1 MNELDSFFARKAN
14 KAKKKGVIRLQ
25 EVAEKL
31 ERRARIQ
38 DELDENEAKNEAE
51 STTTKISSNNN
62 DNEDSEWLDFDDKPI
77 LPPVIKEMAD
87 VDIELEEGEKRSSV
101 EPVKTWNLN
110 VNENVDV
117 MPLPVTSKKEK
128 YEPKAAARA
137 QNKQNPLDLKNE
149 MLFPSLNDAPK
160 IEQILKKED
169 EENRLRE
176 IEEKKEQQLKE
187 EKLQKQQQRYVPRFE
202 SRDAKP
208 KNIPPPS
215 DEPDNWRAAPE
226 PASKGGTNIVKQQN
240 VKKSI
245 TTTNDSDNWRDRSET
260 TTTEVKTSK
269 ISVQSPK
276 KNDSDNWRSNTSATA
291 ASEIKPKDISEQPVK
306 KTYVPPS
313 MRAKQQQ

>member
-1 MNELDSFFARKAN
+1 MNELDSFFAKKAK

-25 EVAEKL
+25 EVAEQL
-31 ERRARIQ
+31 ELRARIQ
-38 DELDENEAKNEAE
+38 DELDENETKNETE
-51 STTTKISSNNN
+51 PTTTKISSNNN

-77 LPPVIKEMAD
+77 LPSVIKEMAD
-87 VDIELEEGEKRSSV
+87 VDIELEEAEMRSSV

-110 VNENVDV
+110 NNENIDV
-117 MPLPVTSKKEK
+117 MPLPVTPKKEK

-149 MLFPSLNDAPK
+149 MLFPSLSDAPK

-176 IEEKKEQQLKE
+176 IEEKKEKQLKE
-187 EKLQKQQQRYVPRFE
+187 EKLLKQQQRYVPRFQ
-202 SRDAKP
+202 SKDAIP

-226 PASKGGTNIVKQQN
+226 AASKGGTNIAKQQN

-260 TTTEVKTSK
+260 ATTEVKPSR

-276 KNDSDNWRSNTSATA
+276 KDDTDNWRSNTTTTA
-291 ASEIKPKDISEQPVK
+291 ASEIKPKNISEQPVK

-313 MRAKQQQ
+313 MRANKQ

>member
-1 MNELDSFFARKAN
+1 
-14 KAKKKGVIRLQ
+14 
-25 EVAEKL
+25 
-31 ERRARIQ
+31 
-38 DELDENEAKNEAE
+38 
-51 STTTKISSNNN
+51 
-62 DNEDSEWLDFDDKPI
+62 
-77 LPPVIKEMAD
+77 MAD

-110 VNENVDV
+110 VNENIDV
-117 MPLPVTSKKEK
+117 MPLPVTPKKEK

-149 MLFPSLNDAPK
+149 MLFPSLSDAPK

-176 IEEKKEQQLKE
+176 IEVKKEEKLKE

-202 SRDAKP
+202 SREAKP
-208 KNIPPPS
+208 KNVPPPS

-226 PASKGGTNIVKQQN
+226 AASKGGTNIVKQQN

-245 TTTNDSDNWRDRSET
+245 TTTTNDSDNWRDRSET

-313 MRAKQQQ
+313 MRANKQQQ

>member
-1 MNELDSFFARKAN
+1 MNELDSFFAKKAK

-25 EVAEKL
+25 EVAEQL
-31 ERRARIQ
+31 ELRARIQ
-38 DELDENEAKNEAE
+38 DELDENETKNETE
-51 STTTKISSNNN
+51 PTTTKISSNNN

-77 LPPVIKEMAD
+77 LPSVIKEMAD
-87 VDIELEEGEKRSSV
+87 VDIELEESEMRSSV

-110 VNENVDV
+110 NSENIDV
-117 MPLPVTSKKEK
+117 VPLPVTPKKEK

-149 MLFPSLNDAPK
+149 MLFPSLSDAPK

-176 IEEKKEQQLKE
+176 IEEKKEKQLKE
-187 EKLQKQQQRYVPRFE
+187 EKLLKQQQRYVPRFQAK
-202 SRDAKP
+202 DAIP
-208 KNIPPPS
+208 KNVPPAS

-226 PASKGGTNIVKQQN
+226 PASKGGTNIAKQQN

-260 TTTEVKTSK
+260 TTTEVKTSR

-276 KNDSDNWRSNTSATA
+276 KDDTDNWRSNTSATA
-291 ASEIKPKDISEQPVK
+291 ATEIKPKNISEQPVK

-313 MRAKQQQ
+313 MRANKQ